1 MKFFPTLIFFIFF
14 LTFGGIF
21 GVIFCFLKDFLIKRK
36 SFKSYFFLLCIL
48 LSVLIAFAT
57 VGFIF
62 IDDISAKLSYIE
74 QNPAF
79 FIFAAICGFLCT
91 SFWKIFLPL
100 TVLSYI
106 LISVFTGSHLY
117 KRFGAMP
124 NFIPITVNQSS
135 VNCDGFDFFID
146 SPQKKSLV
154 VEVYTLPSILIIPLP
169 RLWYSVIGVVDSDY
183 VDDGSDIR
191 EKSVFSGKDLNAGED
206 KAIKVFSFAKKNF
219 DTYFKWIFSNR
230 KYILVPLPNEENLPS
245 VYKLNFKE
253 SDEIL
258 YCGLSKSL

>member
-1 MKFFPTLIFFIFF
+1 M
-14 LTFGGIF
+14 
-21 GVIFCFLKDFLIKRK
+21 
-36 SFKSYFFLLCIL
+36 
-48 LSVLIAFAT
+48 SVLIAFAT

-62 IDDISAKLSYIE
+62 IDDVIAKLSYIE

-79 FIFAAICGFLCT
+79 FVFAAICGFLCT

-100 TVLSYI
+100 IVLSYI

-191 EKSVFSGKDLNAGED
+191 EKSVFSGKDLKTKEND
-206 KAIKVFSFAKKNF
+206 SFCIGKKKF
-219 DTYFKWIFSNR
+219 DLYRKWIFSNR

-258 YCGLSKSL
+258 YCSLSKSL